1 MKPLSLKTS
10 PFFFGVCLFV
20 VASVS
25 RLFSLG
31 AHWTSDEAGWLNHST
46 VFMAAVEMGA
56 FSETLVT
63 FHPGV
68 ITIWLAALRTFFTE
82 PHVSVQGLAL
92 ARWFI
97 GIVLLIGIGVAAM
110 LLYRLFGRWIA
121 LIGAAFLSF
130 SPLFLAQSRRVHTD
144 ALASIFVLLTV
155 LSLLLYCQAPQKRR
169 YLVGSGI
176 VYGLACLAK
185 SNSLILLLWLP
196 ICFVLFRN
204 REETWRQFF
213 LRGLGAGLCFLSCAL
228 LAVFALLPIFWNPAF
243 LMFGLCLLGITL
255 LTYRELQ
262 KGAHQRLTLYLLSVV
277 VVGVVSG
284 YMVRTVWKVFD
295 GVAWA
300 ITTPHNVEHFFL
312 GQVLYDPGWL
322 FYPLVLCIKTAPLT
336 LPLAFGACIF
346 LWRKR
351 HQEGYARQLQ
361 IALALVAVVLLFT
374 LCLSLTS
381 KKFSRY
387 LLPAFPML
395 EILAAVGFFEFL
407 KWGYSYIDSRFGTE
421 TNSQKLTFSIVTGLC
436 LFLIQ
441 IVPVLRLH
449 PYYSTYYNLCFKLT
463 DIRKIITVPAAA
475 GLDLAAKYLNRKPNA
490 QELHVQVSQL
500 SGQFFYQ
507 YFIGQTHW
515 ADEGEAVVPDY
526 EVVHIRDSQVGR
538 VPQTGTLNGELE
550 HVITLNGID
559 YVWIYRI
566 PR

>member
-1 MKPLSLKTS
+1 MKW
-10 PFFFGVCLFV
+10 
-20 VASVS
+20 VA
-25 RLFSLG
+25 
-31 AHWTSDEAGWLNHST
+31 DHST
-46 VFMAAVEMGA
+46 VFMTAVEMGA

-68 ITIWLAALRTFFTE
+68 ITMWIAALRTFFTE
-82 PHVSVQGLAL
+82 PHISVQGLAL

-97 GIVLLIGIGVAAM
+97 GVAAVNRDWCTAAM
-110 LLYRLFGRWIA
+110 LLYRLFGRWVA

-144 ALASIFVLLTV
+144 ALAAIFVLLTV
-155 LSLLLYCQAPQKRR
+155 LSLLLYCGAPQKRR
-169 YLVGSGI
+169 YLIGSGI
-176 VYGLACLAK
+176 AFGLACLAK

-196 ICFVLFRN
+196 ICLVLFRN
-204 REETWRQFF
+204 REETWSQFF

-228 LAVFALLPIFWNPAF
+228 LAVFALLPIFWNPVF

-255 LTYRELQ
+255 FTYWELQ
-262 KGAHQRLTLYLLSVV
+262 KEAHGRLTLYLASVA

-284 YMVRTVWKVFD
+284 YVVRTVWKVFD

-322 FYPLVLCIKTAPLT
+322 FYPLVLCINTTPLT
-336 LPLAFGACIF
+336 LPLAFGACLF

-351 HQEGYARQLQ
+351 YQEGYARQFR
-361 IALALVAVVLLFT
+361 IALGLVAVVLLLT

-395 EILAAVGFFEFL
+395 EILAAVGFVEFL
-407 KWGYSYIDSRFGTE
+407 KWGYSYIDSRFGTGA
-421 TNSQKLTFSIVTGLC
+421 TPQKLTFSIVTFLC

-449 PYYSTYYNLCFKLT
+449 PYYGTYYNLCFKLT
-463 DIRKIITVPAAA
+463 DIRKITTV
-475 GLDLAAKYLNRKPNA
+475 GEGGGTGYDLAAKHLNKKPNVR
-490 QELHVQVSQL
+490 ELRVQTFPASA
-500 SGQFFYQ
+500 QFFFP
-507 YFIGQTHW
+507 YFTGQTRW
-515 ADEGEAVVPDY
+515 TDAGEEVVPDY
-526 EVVHIRDSQVGR
+526 EVVHIRESQAGW
-538 VPQTGTLNGELE
+538 VPQAGTLNGELE

>member
-1 MKPLSLKTS
+1 MKLFSPKTS
-10 PFFFGVCLFV
+10 SLFFGVCLFV
-20 VASVS
+20 AASVP

-31 AHWTSDEAGWLNHST
+31 DHWTSDEGGWLDHST
-46 VFMAAVEMGA
+46 VFMTAVEMGA

-68 ITIWLAALRTFFTE
+68 ITMWIAALHTFFTE
-82 PHVSVQGLAL
+82 PHISVQGLAL

-97 GIVLLIGIGVAAM
+97 GVVLLIGIGVAAV
-110 LLYRLFGRWIA
+110 LLYRLFGRWVA
-121 LIGAAFLSF
+121 VIGAVFLSF

-144 ALASIFVLLTV
+144 ALATIFVLLAV
-155 LSLLLYCQAPQKRR
+155 LSLLLYCQIPRKRR

-176 VYGLACLAK
+176 AFGLACLAK

-196 ICFVLFRN
+196 ICFALFRN

-213 LRGLGAGLCFLSCAL
+213 LRVLGATLCFLSCAL
-228 LAVFALLPIFWNPAF
+228 LAVFALWPLFWNPTF
-243 LMFGLCLLGITL
+243 LIFGLCLLGVTL
-255 LTYRELQ
+255 FAYRELQ
-262 KGAHQRLTLYLLSVV
+262 KAAHQRLTLYLASVV
-277 VVGVVSG
+277 VIGVVSG
-284 YMVRTVWKVFD
+284 YMIRTISRVFD

-351 HQEGYARQLQ
+351 HQEGYARQLR

-387 LLPAFPML
+387 LLPAFPIL
-395 EILAAVGFFEFL
+395 EILAALGFFQFL
-407 KWGYSYIDSRFGTE
+407 KWGYSHINSRFGIKAIP
-421 TNSQKLTFSIVTGLC
+421 QKLTFSIVTFLC

-441 IVPVLRLH
+441 ILPVLRLH
-449 PYYSTYYNLCFKLT
+449 PYYSTYYNLCFKLA

-475 GLDLAAKYLNRKPNA
+475 GLDLAAKHLNRKPNA
-490 QELHVQVSQL
+490 QALHVQVSQL
-500 SGQFFYQ
+500 SGQYFFR

-515 ADEGEAVVPDY
+515 ADAGEEVVPDY